1 VAVGLV
7 APEERIAETFNGYFA
22 NFDIRIEAGD
32 VVVGSRQEIRKRRW
46 WIAFRVLPDDAGFP
60 SLEFY
65 ATHRM
70 TNDRHSRIWADG
82 HLEELDAIREMYGY
96 DPKVPGS
103 EGAAEKEYLRHN
115 RMVAEQLREAGLYP
129 DGDIN
134 AYLRTGGNEVD
145 GDPGDPAEPSHGDD
159 LPSS

>member
-1 VAVGLV
+1 MV

-32 VVVGSRQEIRKRRW
+32 VVVGSRQEIRKRGW

-82 HLEELDAIREMYGY
+82 HLEELDAIREFYGY
-96 DPKVPGS
+96 DANVPGS
-103 EGAAEKEYLRHN
+103 EDAAKKEYLRHN
-115 RMVAEQLREAGLYP
+115 RMVAEQLRVAGLYP

-134 AYLRTGGNEVD
+134 AYLRAGGDHVD
-145 GDPGDPAEPSHGDD
+145 RDPGDSAERSDEED
-159 LPSS
+159 PSST

>member
-1 VAVGLV
+1 MV
-7 APEERIAETFNGYFA
+7 APDERIAEAFNGNFA
-22 NFDIRIEAGD
+22 NFDIRIGAGD
-32 VVVGSRQEIRKRRW
+32 VVVGNRREIRERGW
-46 WIAFRVLPDDAGFP
+46 WIAFRVLPDDAGLP

-82 HLEELDAIREMYGY
+82 YLEELDAIREFYGY
-96 DPKVPGS
+96 DAKVPGS
-103 EGAAEKEYLRHN
+103 EDAAKKEYLTHN
-115 RMVAEQLREAGLYP
+115 QMVAEQLRAAGLYP

-145 GDPGDPAEPSHGDD
+145 GD
-159 LPSS
+159 

>member
-1 VAVGLV
+1 MV
-7 APEERIAETFNGYFA
+7 APEERIAKSFNGYFG

-32 VVVGSRQEIRKRRW
+32 VVVGSRQEIRRRGW

-70 TNDRHSRIWADG
+70 TNDRHGRIWADG
-82 HLEELDAIREMYGY
+82 HIDELDAIRELYGY

-103 EGAAEKEYLRHN
+103 EDAAKREYLRHN
-115 RMVAEQLREAGLYP
+115 QTVAEDLRAAGLYP
-129 DGDIN
+129 ASDIN
-134 AYLRTGGNEVD
+134 AYLRTGGDEVD
-145 GDPGDPAEPSHGDD
+145 SDLGESAERSDGED
-159 LPSS
+159 LPSA